1 MLQELYR
8 IRYKQGH
15 PILIKGT
22 VKQEDTS
29 ILNIT
34 CTKFNCI
41 QFHLKKSKDED
52 EQQSS
57 NSW

>member
-29 ILNIT
+29 IEVYVPSIL
-34 CTKFNCI
+34 
-41 QFHLKKSKDED
+41 
-52 EQQSS
+52 
-57 NSW
+57 WV